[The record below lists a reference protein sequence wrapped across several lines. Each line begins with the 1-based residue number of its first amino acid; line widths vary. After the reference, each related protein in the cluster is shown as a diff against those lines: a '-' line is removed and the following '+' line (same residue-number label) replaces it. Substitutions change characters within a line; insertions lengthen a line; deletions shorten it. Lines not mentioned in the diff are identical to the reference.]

1 MIEVELP
8 DGTIAEFPDGTSND
22 VIKGVLQKQFGG
34 GQGATP
40 QTAAPA
46 AVPSWA
52 ENIDAFGRG
61 VANGASFGFADNVG
75 AGARW
80 LGGKV
85 LPWQENVTYDQALQ
99 EVKNEDRAVAEAN
112 PMADISGNVLG
123 ALATASRLPT
133 VAGSMGTSAMTG
145 ATGLGARALLA
156 GGEGAGYGALTSLG
170 NDQDVGTGALIG
182 GGLGVAGS
190 LAGDA
195 IQGVVNARTQARAV
209 PTIDDL
215 KSEANTLYKTA
226 EARGVVADA
235 AATQNLSDSV
245 RKIARDNELITPKG
259 RISEA
264 YPRAKEAMTLL
275 DDYAGE
281 VMNPTQMQ
289 VVRDTLADARNATEG
304 KERRIA
310 SKMLEEFDKFTTPLA
325 PELDEA
331 RKVSQRYIKAGQLER
346 MRELGDIRA
355 GQFTNSGTEN
365 AMRTEYRQLD
375 RAIAKGQEA
384 GWGPAEREAIANVSR
399 GTPGQ
404 TLARNVG
411 KLAPTGPVSFMAGA
425 GVPFM
430 VGNAIGGPGTGAASA
445 AVASSLGYGGKAV
458 ANSIQARNIQIA
470 ELLARSGGQLPQ
482 VNDSGIR
489 DAVVRALIAG
499 GTNQLAGQ

>member
-22 VIKGVLQKQFGG
+22 VIQGALQRQFG
-34 GQGATP
+34 AP
-40 QTAAPA
+40 QPEP
-46 AVPSWA
+46 VSPWV

-61 VANGASFGFADNVG
+61 IANGATFGFADNIG
-75 AGARW
+75 AAARW
-80 LGGKV
+80 AGGKV
-85 LPWQENVTYDQALQ
+85 FPWQSNVTYDQALQ
-99 EVKNEDRAVAEAN
+99 EVQGSDQALAQAN
-112 PMADISGNVLG
+112 PVADTLGNVTG
-123 ALATASRLPT
+123 AIGTGVGLARNGATLTGRFGSDAAT
-133 VAGSMGTSAMTG
+133 GVAG
-145 ATGLGARALLA
+145 LLA
-156 GGEGAGYGALTSLG
+156 RGGLAGAEGAGYGALTALG

-195 IQGVVNARTQARAV
+195 IQGVVNARTQQAMV

-215 KSEANTLYKTA
+215 KSQAGDLYKAA
-226 EARGVVADA
+226 EARGVVAGA
-235 AATQNLSDSV
+235 NSTKQLADSIK
-245 RKIARDNELITPKG
+245 KIARDNELVTPKG

-264 YPRAKEAMTLL
+264 YPRAKEAMALL
-275 DDYAGE
+275 DDYSGE

-289 VVRDTLADARNATEG
+289 VIRDTLADARNATQG

-310 SKMLEEFDKFTTPLA
+310 SKMLEEFDNFTSPLA

-331 RKVSQRYIKAGQLER
+331 RKISQRYLKAGKLEN

-355 GQFTNSGTEN
+355 GQFTNSGPEN

-375 RAIAKGQEA
+375 RAIAKGQEP
-384 GWGPAEREAIANVSR
+384 GWSAAEREAIANVSR
-399 GTPGQ
+399 GTTGQ
-404 TLARNVG
+404 TIARNVG

-430 VGNAIGGPGTGAASA
+430 VGNAIGGPATGAASA
-445 AVASSLGYGGKAV
+445 GVASALGYGGKAV
-458 ANSIQARNIQIA
+458 ANAMQGRNIQIA

-482 VNDSGIR
+482 VNNTSIR
-489 DAVVRALIAG
+489 DAILRSLISG

>member
-1 MIEVELP
+1 MPIFEIQGP
-8 DGTIAEFPDGTSND
+8 DGQVYEVDAPDENS
-22 VIKGVLQKQFGG
+22 
-34 GQGATP
+34 
-40 QTAAPA
+40 AASAFQSQMAPPEEA
-46 AVPSWA
+46 LSPWA

-61 VANGASFGFADNVG
+61 IANGASFGFADNLG
-75 AGARW
+75 AAARW
-80 LGGKV
+80 AGGKV

-99 EVKNEDRAVAEAN
+99 EVRGQDQAMAQAN
-112 PMADISGNVLG
+112 PVADALGNVTG
-123 ALATASRLPT
+123 AVGTGVGLARNGATLAGRFGSDAAKG
-133 VAGSMGTSAMTG
+133 VAG
-145 ATGLGARALLA
+145 LLA
-156 GGEGAGYGALTSLG
+156 RGGLAGAEGAGYGALTALG

-190 LAGDA
+190 LVGDA
-195 IQGVVNARTQARAV
+195 VQGVANARTQSAMV

-215 KSEANTLYKTA
+215 KSQAGDLYKAA

-235 AATQNLSDSV
+235 NSTKQLADSIK
-245 RKIARDNELITPKG
+245 KIARDNELVTPKG
-259 RISEA
+259 RVSEA
-264 YPRAKEAMTLL
+264 YPRAKEAMALL

-289 VVRDTLADARNATEG
+289 VIRDTLADARNATQG

-310 SKMLEEFDKFTTPLA
+310 SKMLDEFDSFTSPLA

-331 RKVSQRYIKAGQLER
+331 RKISQRYLKAGKLEN

-384 GWGPAEREAIANVSR
+384 GWSAAEREAISNVSR

-404 TLARNVG
+404 TMARNVG

-430 VGNAIGGPGTGAASA
+430 VGNAIGGPATGAASA
-445 AVASSLGYGGKAV
+445 GVASALGYGGKAV
-458 ANSIQARNIQIA
+458 ANALQNRNIQIA
-470 ELLARSGGQLPQ
+470 ELLARSGGQLPT
-482 VNDSGIR
+482 VNNTGIR
-489 DAVVRALIAG
+489 DAILRSLISG